1 MSTQSHLKFCSK
13 CFVQICFHLLE
24 EKKMLKFIALLSAL
38 AVTCSYAQST
48 GNTANAKVLCYY
60 DSSSFVREGEFV
72 CFFLI
77 LILKFD
83 KLL

>member
-1 MSTQSHLKFCSK
+1 
-13 CFVQICFHLLE
+13 
-24 EKKMLKFIALLSAL
+24 MLKFLALLSAL

-60 DSSSFVREGEFV
+60 DSSSFVREGKL
-72 CFFLI
+72 LI
-77 LILKFD
+77 PKCD